1 MPQKRANRRRQ
12 PDAEIISSPGMTRRT
27 QVDVATIQK
36 LVQQQ
41 VAEALA
47 QREAAVFEPF
57 FRSRQVA
64 YELRRLQSVPEQKK
78 WSVYYE
84 RHGCQQCKRADL
96 IHASNGYCPR
106 CYSRMGQILKRIIR
120 ELSEQAK

>member
-1 MPQKRANRRRQ
+1 MPQKKRNRRQQ
-12 PDAEIISSPGMTRRT
+12 PDAEIIFSPGMSRLT
-27 QVDVATIQK
+27 QVDAGTLQK

-84 RHGCQQCKRADL
+84 RHGCQQCKGADR
-96 IHASNGYCPR
+96 IHAGNGYCPR
-106 CYSRMGQILKRIIR
+106 CYSHMCRILKGIIR
-120 ELSEQAK
+120 ELSERKE

>member
-1 MPQKRANRRRQ
+1 MPQKKENRRR
-12 PDAEIISSPGMTRRT
+12 PAAEIMFSPGITRQT
-27 QVDVATIQK
+27 QIDASTIRK

-47 QREAAVFEPF
+47 QREAVVFEPF

-64 YELRRLQSVPEQKK
+64 YELRRLQSAPERRK

-96 IHASNGYCPR
+96 IHAGNGYCPR
-106 CYSRMGQILKRIIR
+106 CYSRMGQILKGIIR
-120 ELSEQAK
+120 ELSEQAR

>member
-1 MPQKRANRRRQ
+1 MPQKKENRRRQ
-12 PDAEIISSPGMTRRT
+12 PDAEIIFSPGMIRRT
-27 QVDVATIQK
+27 QVDAGTLQK

-47 QREAAVFEPF
+47 QREASVFEPF

-84 RHGCQQCKRADL
+84 RHGCQQCKRVDL
-96 IHASNGYCPR
+96 IHAGNGYCPR
-106 CYSRMGQILKRIIR
+106 CYSRMCHILKGIIR
-120 ELSEQAK
+120 ELSERAK

>member
-1 MPQKRANRRRQ
+1 MPRKKGNRRRQ
-12 PDAEIISSPGMTRRT
+12 PDVEIFSSPGMIRRT
-27 QVDVATIQK
+27 QIDAGTIQK

-64 YELRRLQSVPEQKK
+64 YELRRIQSVPEKKK
-78 WSVYYE
+78 WSVYHE
-84 RHGCQQCKRADL
+84 RYGCQQCKRADL
-96 IHASNGYCPR
+96 IHAGNGYCPR
-106 CYSRMGQILKRIIR
+106 CYSRMGQILKGIIR

>member
-1 MPQKRANRRRQ
+1 MPQKKENRRRQ
-12 PDAEIISSPGMTRRT
+12 PNAEIIFSPGMIRRT
-27 QVDVATIQK
+27 QVDASTLQK

-47 QREAAVFEPF
+47 QRDAAVFEPF

-84 RHGCQQCKRADL
+84 RHGCQQCKSADL
-96 IHASNGYCPR
+96 IHAGNGYCPR
-106 CYSRMGQILKRIIR
+106 CYSRMCQILKGIIR

>member
-1 MPQKRANRRRQ
+1 MFQKKENRRRQ
-12 PDAEIISSPGMTRRT
+12 PDAEIIFSPGMSRQT
-27 QVDVATIQK
+27 QIDVGTIGK

-64 YELRRLQSVPEQKK
+64 YELRRLQSAPERKK

-96 IHASNGYCPR
+96 THAGNGYCTR
-106 CYSRMGQILKRIIR
+106 CYSRMVRILNGIIR
-120 ELSEQAK
+120 ELSDQAR

>member
-1 MPQKRANRRRQ
+1 MPQKKENRRRQ
-12 PDAEIISSPGMTRRT
+12 PDAEIMSSPGMIRRM
-27 QVDVATIQK
+27 QVDVGTIQK

-64 YELRRLQSVPEQKK
+64 YELRRLQSAPEQKK

-96 IHASNGYCPR
+96 IHAGNGYCPR
-106 CYSRMGQILKRIIR
+106 CYSRMGQILKGIIR
-120 ELSEQAK
+120 ELSERAK

>member
-1 MPQKRANRRRQ
+1 MPQKKENRRRQ
-12 PDAEIISSPGMTRRT
+12 PDAEIISSPGMIRQT
-27 QVDVATIQK
+27 QIDAGTIRK

-41 VAEALA
+41 VAEVLA

-64 YELRRLQSVPEQKK
+64 YELRRLQSVPERKK
-78 WSVYYE
+78 WNVYYQ

-96 IHASNGYCPR
+96 IHAGNGYCPR
-106 CYSRMGQILKRIIR
+106 CYSRMGQILKGIIR

>member
-1 MPQKRANRRRQ
+1 MPQKTENRRRQ
-12 PDAEIISSPGMTRRT
+12 HDAEIISSPGVIRRT
-27 QVDVATIQK
+27 QVDTGTIQK

-41 VAEALA
+41 VAEVLA

-78 WSVYYE
+78 WSVYFE
-84 RHGCQQCKRADL
+84 RHGYQQCKRADL
-96 IHASNGYCPR
+96 IHAGNGYCPC
-106 CYSRMGQILKRIIR
+106 CYSRMGYILKGIIR
-120 ELSEQAK
+120 ELSEQGR

>member
-1 MPQKRANRRRQ
+1 MLQKKDSKRRQ
-12 PDAEIISSPGMTRRT
+12 PDAEVILSPGMIRQTEIDAGIIRN
-27 QVDVATIQK
+27 

-64 YELRRLQSVPEQKK
+64 YELRRLQSAPERKK

-96 IHASNGYCPR
+96 IHAGNGYCPR
-106 CYSRMGQILKRIIR
+106 CYSRMGQILKGIIR

>member
-1 MPQKRANRRRQ
+1 MPQKKENRRRQ
-12 PDAEIISSPGMTRRT
+12 PDAEIISSPGMIRRT
-27 QVDVATIQK
+27 QVDAGTIQK

-64 YELRRLQSVPEQKK
+64 YELRRLQSAPEQKK

-96 IHASNGYCPR
+96 IHAVNGYCTR
-106 CYSRMGQILKRIIR
+106 CYSRMGQILKGIIR
-120 ELSEQAK
+120 ELSEQAR

>member
-1 MPQKRANRRRQ
+1 MPQKKDNRRRQ
-12 PDAEIISSPGMTRRT
+12 PDAEIIFSPGMIRRT
-27 QVDVATIQK
+27 QVDVGTLQK

-41 VAEALA
+41 VAEALT
-47 QREAAVFEPF
+47 QREAVVFEPF

-78 WSVYYE
+78 WRLYYE
-84 RHGCQQCKRADL
+84 RHGCQQCKRTDL
-96 IHASNGYCPR
+96 IHAGNGYCPR
-106 CYSRMGQILKRIIR
+106 CYSHMCRILKGIIR

>member
-1 MPQKRANRRRQ
+1 MSQKMENRRRQ
-12 PDAEIISSPGMTRRT
+12 HDAEIISSPGVIRRT
-27 QVDVATIQK
+27 QVDIGTIQK

-47 QREAAVFEPF
+47 QREAVVFEPF

-78 WSVYYE
+78 WSVYFE

-96 IHASNGYCPR
+96 IHAGNGYCPR
-106 CYSRMGQILKRIIR
+106 CYSRMGQILKGIIR
-120 ELSEQAK
+120 ELSEQGR

>member
-1 MPQKRANRRRQ
+1 MPQKKENRRRQ
-12 PDAEIISSPGMTRRT
+12 SDAEIISSPGMIRRT
-27 QVDVATIQK
+27 QVDVGTIQK

-96 IHASNGYCPR
+96 IHAGNGYCSR